1 MEEAGRTHLRFA
13 LHGVHNAFLAM
24 LVAQQRAQHRRHLD
38 AGEGFPGVGG
48 HLLAAV
54 GAVHLL
60 TRRAR
65 AAFRGAHSPAR
76 AVGRMRL
83 GFGVDLWCV
92 AWLSP
97 CTNGSLPGNTPRSI
111 VRGSVNSPLPGV

>member
-24 LVAQQRAQHRRHLD
+24 LVAQQRAQHRRHQD

-76 AVGRMRL
+76 ADAARFRCRL
-83 GFGVDLWCV
+83 VVCRLAF
-92 AWLSP
+92 
-97 CTNGSLPGNTPRSI
+97 
-111 VRGSVNSPLPGV
+111 PLYQRLFAGQHPMQHCSCAV